1 VAEQKIR
8 DVLERILSREPFT
21 DCFLVELILHPN
33 DKLEVFIECE
43 GGVTFSHCKQ
53 LSRALEEVLDTE
65 GWLGERYVL
74 EVSSPGIGRPLK
86 HRRQYD
92 LNVGRKLKVELKDG
106 RTLIGRL
113 VGMEDEQLRLQPL
126 PHKGK
131 GKKATAAKKQM
142 EAVEIPLEEVASAK
156 VQVEF

>member
-1 VAEQKIR
+1 M
-8 DVLERILSREPFT
+8 
-21 DCFLVELILHPN
+21 
-33 DKLEVFIECE
+33 
-43 GGVTFSHCKQ
+43 
-53 LSRALEEVLDTE
+53 LDTE

-86 HRRQYD
+86 HRRQYR
-92 LNVGRKLKVELKDG
+92 LNVGRKLKIELKDG

-113 VGMEDEQLRLQPL
+113 TGMEDGRLRLQPL

-131 GKKATAAKKQM
+131 GKKAAAAKK
-142 EAVEIPLEEVASAK
+142 EVETVEIPLEEVASAK